1 MKSNQ
6 QFFSPILFFVEFH
19 AQLSFFKKTT
29 SNLIWS
35 QTIFHKELNNWDRL
49 VSDRLEIS
57 MLREEHSDQELFFHF
72 FEQNNLFNNF
82 KYRRL

>member
-6 QFFSPILFFVEFH
+6 QFFSQYFVEFH
-19 AQLSFFKKTT
+19 AQLSFWKKPT

-57 MLREEHSDQELFFHF
+57 MLREEHSDQEFFFYF
-72 FEQNNLFNNF
+72 FVQNNLFNNF